1 MTSPHSPHFEY
12 NTQRRC
18 IESSEAQRP
27 VHRFGTPEISHCQC
41 GEYLRSQEPNPSW
54 RYIKSSLAA
63 NVAAAPTK
71 KRVVF
76 SNFVSGQCDDRRHVV
91 NADEMFCDCK
101 ATVPDSF
108 YVCEKYYRPCRLDLC
123 NHYFLVAGGGCE
135 CGKYDGR
142 EHKPFVEASRATI
155 DRAWLIDFFEKTT
168 TRMVD
173 TMKKKNA
180 DYGGAVPDPFSNF
193 VQVETLG
200 IATAEQGFLTRMTD
214 KLCRVASFAKNG
226 ELQVKDESVS
236 DTLLDLA
243 NYSLLMMAYLESK
256 RVQ

>member
-1 MTSPHSPHFEY
+1 MTKRTKAKDPKC
-12 NTQRRC
+12 TD
-18 IESSEAQRP
+18 
-27 VHRFGTPEISHCQC
+27 ISH
-41 GEYLRSQEPNPSW
+41 
-54 RYIKSSLAA
+54 
-63 NVAAAPTK
+63 VA
-71 KRVVF
+71 
-76 SNFVSGQCDDRRHVV
+76 D
-91 NADEMFCDCK
+91 MF
-101 ATVPDSF
+101 
-108 YVCEKYYRPCRLDLC
+108 
-123 NHYFLVAGGGCE
+123 NGGCE
-135 CGKYDGR
+135 CGKYGPQYDIV
-142 EHKPFVEASRATI
+142 HYNVPKNLATV

-168 TRMVD
+168 ARMVD

-256 RVQ
+256 RVK

>member
-1 MTSPHSPHFEY
+1 M
-12 NTQRRC
+12 
-18 IESSEAQRP
+18 
-27 VHRFGTPEISHCQC
+27 FGGGCQC
-41 GEYLRSQEPNPSW
+41 GKYNP
-54 RYIKSSLAA
+54 
-63 NVAAAPTK
+63 
-71 KRVVF
+71 VV
-76 SNFVSGQCDDRRHVV
+76 DKHT
-91 NADEMFCDCK
+91 A
-101 ATVPDSF
+101 
-108 YVCEKYYRPCRLDLC
+108 
-123 NHYFLVAGGGCE
+123 
-135 CGKYDGR
+135 
-142 EHKPFVEASRATI
+142 I
-155 DRAWLIDFFEKTT
+155 DRAWLIDFFETTT
-168 TRMVD
+168 TRMVE

-256 RVQ
+256 RVK

>member
-1 MTSPHSPHFEY
+1 MTSPQFEY
-12 NTQRRC
+12 NTLKPC
-18 IESSEAQRP
+18 IETPSPALGVAET
-27 VHRFGTPEISHCQC
+27 HRFGTADMSNCAC
-41 GEYLRSQEPNPSW
+41 GWYLRSGVLNPA
-54 RYIKSSLAA
+54 RHMIKKGALTS
-63 NVAAAPTK
+63 T
-71 KRVVF
+71 
-76 SNFVSGQCDDRRHVV
+76 
-91 NADEMFCDCK
+91 
-101 ATVPDSF
+101 
-108 YVCEKYYRPCRLDLC
+108 
-123 NHYFLVAGGGCE
+123 
-135 CGKYDGR
+135 
-142 EHKPFVEASRATI
+142 TI

-180 DYGGAVPDPFSNF
+180 DYGGAVPDPFANF

-256 RVQ
+256 KVK